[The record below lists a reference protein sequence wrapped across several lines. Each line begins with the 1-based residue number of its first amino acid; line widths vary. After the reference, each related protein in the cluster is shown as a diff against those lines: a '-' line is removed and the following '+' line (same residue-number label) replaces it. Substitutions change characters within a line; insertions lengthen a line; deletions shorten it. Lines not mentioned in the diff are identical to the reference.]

1 MSGGMRIARVNELLK
16 REIADLIERLAEVPE
31 GILVTV
37 GSVVTTP
44 DLRHAKVNIS
54 VFGGDENYRRELRK
68 FLHRHRP
75 ALQRSIAHDVVMKF
89 TPVLEFIF
97 DDTFEKGDKVLAM
110 IDLIEAEIDPPR
122 PEPQN
127 PEPRTLSP

>member
-75 ALQRSIAHDVVMKF
+75 DLQRSIAHDVVMKF

-110 IDLIEAEIDPPR
+110 IDLIEAEIDPPS
-122 PEPQN
+122 PELQN
-127 PEPRTLSP
+127 PEP